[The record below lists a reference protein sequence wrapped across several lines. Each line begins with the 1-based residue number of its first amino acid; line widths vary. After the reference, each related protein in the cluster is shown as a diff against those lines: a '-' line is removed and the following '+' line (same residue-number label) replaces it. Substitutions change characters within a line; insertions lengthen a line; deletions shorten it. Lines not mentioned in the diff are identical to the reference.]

1 MGVGDGRESKSNSMS
16 NVGRIDEGGRED
28 NVGVREFSST
38 IGAKRTRFLGF
49 EISVLVNSSSTNNC
63 S

>member
-1 MGVGDGRESKSNSMS
+1 MS